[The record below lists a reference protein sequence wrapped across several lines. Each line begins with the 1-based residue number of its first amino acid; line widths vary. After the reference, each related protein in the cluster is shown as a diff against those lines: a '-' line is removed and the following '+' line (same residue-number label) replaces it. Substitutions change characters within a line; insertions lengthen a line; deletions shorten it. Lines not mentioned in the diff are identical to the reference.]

1 MQPAPRPELCY
12 TARIGAVTIRKS
24 RPSGKKK
31 LRPSHDTLE
40 NPQNTHNRP
49 PPSPGKDQEADK
61 RVKSAKRKKKV
72 ETRLFGGGRVLGD
85 SLGTLRD
92 GMLGQFAGQHEPDR
106 GLDLAGG
113 DGGLLVVAG
122 KAGRLHGELLKDV
135 VDEGVHDRH
144 RLRGDSSIRVDLFHH
159 LVDVDRETL
168 ATLALAL
175 LLVRGTHRLLRL
187 TRRLFADLTT
197 HG

>member
-92 GMLGQFAGQHEPDR
+92 GVLGKLTGEDEADR
-106 GLDLAGG
+106 GLDLSGR
-113 DGGLLVVAG
+113 DGRLLVVGG
-122 KAGRLHGELLKDV
+122 KLGSLRSDTLEDV
-135 VDEGVHDRH
+135 
-144 RLRGDSSIRVDLFHH
+144 S
-159 LVDVDRETL
+159 
-168 ATLALAL
+168 
-175 LLVRGTHRLLRL
+175 
-187 TRRLFADLTT
+187 TT
-197 HG
+197 S

>member
-92 GMLGQFAGQHEPDR
+92 GVLGQLTGENQPH
-106 GLDLAGG
+106 GSLDLSRG
-113 DGGLLVVAG
+113 DGGLLVVSSQ
-122 KAGRLHGELLKDV
+122 
-135 VDEGVHDRH
+135 
-144 RLRGDSSIRVDLFHH
+144 LRGLSGN
-159 LVDVDRETL
+159 
-168 ATLALAL
+168 ALE
-175 LLVRGTHRLLRL
+175 
-187 TRRLFADLTT
+187 DI
-197 HG
+197 